1 MNNFFVVADSVGP
14 EYDACRVLTHPQSV
28 STAELLSTALD
39 LPIASAWELVNSLS
53 NADLFD
59 PDATLYRR
67 LRWQNPSALGS
78 RKGMNEK
85 RIRKFAAIQELA
97 KRLHAAPSKH
107 FTVDDPIKVVE
118 LLSSEIAWSD
128 VENFAVVAL
137 NVKHTVLAIEVIS
150 RGSRTETVASAR
162 EVFDVAFKFGGD
174 RLIVA
179 HNHPSHSCEPS
190 PEDISLTETLLLG
203 AAVLH
208 IPILDHL
215 ILGGTNWCSLRQH
228 TTLWSEIPR
237 SA

>member
-1 MNNFFVVADSVGP
+1 MSNFFVVADSVGP

-39 LPIASAWELVNSLS
+39 MSIDYAWELVNSLS
-53 NADLFD
+53 DADLFD
-59 PDATLYRR
+59 PDGTLYRR
-67 LRWQNPSALGS
+67 LRQQEPTSLDG
-78 RKGMNEK
+78 RKGMTEK
-85 RIRKFAAIQELA
+85 RIRKFAAIQELT
-97 KRLHAAPSKH
+97 KRLYAAPAKH
-107 FTVDDPIKVVE
+107 FAIDDPIKVVE
-118 LLSSEIAWSD
+118 LLSSEIAWSE

-137 NVKHTVLAIEVIS
+137 NIKHVVLAIKVIS
-150 RGSRTETVASAR
+150 RGSRTETVANPRS
-162 EVFDVAFKFGGD
+162 VFDVAFKFGAD

-215 ILGGTNWCSLRQH
+215 ILGGSNWCSMRQH
-228 TTLWSEIPR
+228 TALWKEIP
-237 SA
+237 SAA